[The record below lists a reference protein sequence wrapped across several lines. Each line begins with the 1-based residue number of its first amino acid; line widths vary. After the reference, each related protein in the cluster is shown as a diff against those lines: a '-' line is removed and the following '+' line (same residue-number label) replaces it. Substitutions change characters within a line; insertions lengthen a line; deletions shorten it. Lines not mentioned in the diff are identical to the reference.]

1 MMAVPCAAVA
11 GSRLSS
17 KTKDKVVFDKDS
29 IAAQQPLG
37 IVPSRGLTNVVSR
50 AQLICHAASRS
61 DFILHNIVL
70 LFNKQKNM

>member
-29 IAAQQPLG
+29 IAAQPLG

-50 AQLICHAASRS
+50 AQLICHAQIRFYFAQYCA
-61 DFILHNIVL
+61 V
-70 LFNKQKNM
+70 